1 MSVLE
6 DSVLKEQA
14 PDGPVTSLRRIQA
27 WYGAL
32 EEAAGGKVGGNPAFA
47 LYYTPGELSEFTT
60 EDPEANPRYLVS
72 VQVDLTEETPEYVG
86 IDVEYCEPSDVDN
99 LGFARYPWGR
109 GIDHSITRR
118 GAKGGSD
125 ADTVGTY
132 CIDCLERWTNAD
144 GREPAVGEVADE
156 HPDGWIITALQ
167 ELGTDETVKERLQN
181 DIKEAYTAEERAVAT
196 VRLKLDPSDL
206 DEAPNGAPSW
216 FSPGEVHVLNAGMK
230 ARKDYK
236 LAQKQTSTASRGE
249 AACMVTGDFEEV
261 FGTVEDPLALF
272 TVQHAEKFDELK
284 RPEAWRSHP
293 VSSNAALLLQSGAAL
308 LDACYTTRNGLRVY
322 TLPYFIE
329 MSDRRAKL
337 LYRILDDLRDRSFDA
352 TGKHPMLVLEELVK
366 ENGTETDSEQLRF
379 YVITLRNDSG
389 DINVFHEIPDTTLYW
404 PRKVA
409 THHHEILHES
419 TAFSKSAGFRLMEN
433 WRTIRENESV
443 SDLLNAVVNGFYA
456 SGTLPEA
463 AGDDG
468 AMADDQAE
476 WLTHS
481 LLEGRSIPVEQLLG
495 EYVDKIADEQEQDEE
510 NRFPHRHVK
519 TQFAQLEALATAGLL
534 TASPTTTYLRKPPK
548 TMDTDYPDAEE
559 LSADGNVSQL
569 DARRYRL
576 KTFLDDRPSL
586 SENSERRSAFLTGVL
601 VGQTSQ
607 HQRTTRKQ
615 NRTVIDQYPADTIT
629 IQKLIRAWPDLIQKA
644 HVYASDV
651 SWAGETLFPEVI
663 EQSTD
668 TLTHPQDWDI
678 SIQDAR
684 FFYALGIAYGQQAK
698 SRAYELADEYP
709 DDQNQEAHTA

>member
-6 DSVLKEQA
+6 ESVLEEQA
-14 PDGPVTSLRRIQA
+14 PDGPVNSLRRIQA

-32 EEAAGGKVGGNPAFA
+32 EEAAGGKIGGDPAFA

-60 EDPEANPRYLVS
+60 EDPEADPRYLVS
-72 VQVDLTEETPEYVG
+72 VKADLTGKTPQYEG
-86 IDVEYCEPSDVDN
+86 IDVEYCGPNDIDD

-125 ADTVGTY
+125 SDTVGNY

-144 GREPAVGEVADE
+144 GREPAVGEVSE
-156 HPDGWIITALQ
+156 KHPDGWVITALQ
-167 ELGTDETVKERLQN
+167 ELGTDEEIKEQIRN
-181 DIKEAYTAEERAVAT
+181 DVKEAYTAEERVVAT
-196 VRLKLDPSDL
+196 VRLRLDPDDL
-206 DEAPNGAPSW
+206 DEAPNGSVGW
-216 FSPGEVHVLNAGMK
+216 YSPGEIHVLNAGMK
-230 ARKDYK
+230 ARKDHK

-249 AACMVTGDFEEV
+249 AACMVTGDVEEV

-293 VSSNAALLLQSGAAL
+293 VSSNAALLLQSGSAL
-308 LDACYTTRNGLRVY
+308 LDACYTNRNSLRIY
-322 TLPYFIE
+322 TLPYFTE
-329 MSDRRAKL
+329 MSDRRADL

-352 TGKHPMLVLEELVK
+352 TSKHPMLVLEDLV
-366 ENGTETDSEQLRF
+366 EDNGTEVDQERLRF

-389 DINVFHEIPDTTLYW
+389 DINVFHEIPDATLYW
-404 PRKVA
+404 PRKIA
-409 THHHEILHES
+409 THHHDVLHRS
-419 TAFSKSAGFRLMEN
+419 TAFSKDAGFSRSES
-433 WRTIRENESV
+433 WRTIRETESV
-443 SDLLNAVVNGFYA
+443 PDLVNSVVNGFYA
-456 SGTLPEA
+456 SGTLSDPS
-463 AGDDG
+463 GDDG
-468 AMADDQAE
+468 AMADNRAE
-476 WLTHS
+476 WLTHA
-481 LLEGRSIPVEQLLG
+481 LLEGRSVPVERLIG
-495 EYVDKIADEQEQDEE
+495 EYVDKIAEERERDEE
-510 NRFPHRHVK
+510 NRFPYRHVK
-519 TQFAQLEALATAGLL
+519 TQFAQLEALAAAGLL
-534 TASPTTTYLRKPPK
+534 TTSSTTTQLQHPPES
-548 TMDTDYPDAEE
+548 MDTDYPDAEE

-576 KTFLDDRPSL
+576 ETFLEDRPSL
-586 SENSERRSAFLTGVL
+586 RENPERRSAFLTGVL
-601 VGQTSQ
+601 VGQMSK
-607 HQRTTRKQ
+607 HQRTTRNQ

-668 TLTHPQDWDI
+668 ALTHPQDWEI

-684 FFYALGIAYGQQAK
+684 FFYALGIAYGQQAEN
-698 SRAYELADEYP
+698 RAYDLAGEYR
-709 DDQNQEAHTA
+709 DDQEQEANTA

>member
-6 DSVLKEQA
+6 DSVLREQA
-14 PDGPVTSLRRIQA
+14 PEGPVTSLRRIQA
-27 WYGAL
+27 WYGVL
-32 EEAAGGKVGGNPAFA
+32 EEAAGGKVGGDPEFA

-72 VQVDLTEETPEYVG
+72 VQVDLTTETPEYVG
-86 IDVEYCEPSDVDN
+86 IDVEYCEPNNVDD

-109 GIDHSITRR
+109 GIDHSVTRR
-118 GAKGGSD
+118 GAKGGSN
-125 ADTVGTY
+125 ADTVGSY

-167 ELGTDETVKERLQN
+167 QLGTDETVKERIRS
-181 DIKEAYTAEERAVAT
+181 DVEEAYTAEERVIAT
-196 VRLKLDPSDL
+196 VRVKLDPDDL
-206 DEAPNGAPSW
+206 DEAPNGDPGW
-216 FSPGEVHVLNAGMK
+216 FSPGEVHVLNSGMK

-249 AACMVTGDFEEV
+249 AACMVTGDFEDV

-293 VSSNAALLLQSGAAL
+293 VSSNAALLLQSGSAL

-329 MSDRRAKL
+329 MSDRRAEL
-337 LYRILDDLRDRSFDA
+337 LYRILDDLRGRSFDA
-352 TGKHPMLVLEELVK
+352 TSKHPMLVLEDLVE
-366 ENGTETDSEQLRF
+366 ENGTEADSEQLRF

-389 DINVFHEIPDTTLYW
+389 DINVFHEIPDANLYW
-404 PRKVA
+404 PRKIA
-409 THHHEILHES
+409 EHHHEILYNS
-419 TAFSKSAGFRLMEN
+419 TAFDKSAGFGRMEN
-433 WRTIRENESV
+433 WRTIRENETV
-443 SDLLNAVVNGFYA
+443 PDLLNAVVNGFYA
-456 SGTLPEA
+456 SGTLTESF
-463 AGDDG
+463 GDDG
-468 AMADDQAE
+468 AMADDRAE

-481 LLEGRSIPVEQLLG
+481 LLEGRSIPVGQLLE

-519 TQFAQLEALATAGLL
+519 TQFAQLEALAAAGLL
-534 TASPTTTYLRKPPK
+534 TASSEASHLRKPPK
-548 TMDTDYPDAEE
+548 TMDIDHPDAEE
-559 LSADGNVSQL
+559 LSADGDVSQL

-576 KTFLDDRPSL
+576 KTFLEDRPSL
-586 SENSERRSAFLTGVL
+586 DENSERRSAFLTGVL
-601 VGQTSQ
+601 VGQMSE
-607 HQRTTRKQ
+607 HQRTTRNQ

-629 IQKLIRAWPDLIQKA
+629 IQKLVRAWPDLIQKA

-668 TLTHPQDWDI
+668 ALTHPQDWDI
-678 SIQDAR
+678 SIQDTR
-684 FFYALGIAYGQQAK
+684 FFYALGIAYGQQAN
-698 SRAYELADEYP
+698 SRGYELAAEYQN
-709 DDQNQEAHTA
+709 DQEQEAHTA

>member
-6 DSVLKEQA
+6 ESVLEEQA
-14 PDGPVTSLRRIQA
+14 PDGPVNSLRRIQA

-32 EEAAGGKVGGNPAFA
+32 EEAAGGKIGGDPAFA

-60 EDPEANPRYLVS
+60 EDPEADPRYLVS
-72 VQVDLTEETPEYVG
+72 VKVDLTGKTPQYEG
-86 IDVEYCEPSDVDN
+86 IDVEYCEPNDIDD

-125 ADTVGTY
+125 SDTVGNY

-144 GREPAVGEVADE
+144 GREPAVGEVSE
-156 HPDGWIITALQ
+156 KHPDGWVITALQ
-167 ELGTDETVKERLQN
+167 ELGTDEEIKEQIRN
-181 DIKEAYTAEERAVAT
+181 DVKEAYTAEERVVAT
-196 VRLKLDPSDL
+196 VRLRLDPNDL
-206 DEAPNGAPSW
+206 DEAPNGSVGW
-216 FSPGEVHVLNAGMK
+216 YSPGEIHVLNAGMK
-230 ARKDYK
+230 ARKDHK

-249 AACMVTGDFEEV
+249 AACMVTGDVEEV

-293 VSSNAALLLQSGAAL
+293 VSSNAALLLQSGSAL
-308 LDACYTTRNGLRVY
+308 LDACYTNRNSLRIY
-322 TLPYFIE
+322 TLPYFTE
-329 MSDRRAKL
+329 MSDRRADL

-352 TGKHPMLVLEELVK
+352 TSKHPMLVLEDLV
-366 ENGTETDSEQLRF
+366 EDNGTEVDQERLRF

-389 DINVFHEIPDTTLYW
+389 DINVFHEIPDATLYW
-404 PRKVA
+404 PRKIA
-409 THHHEILHES
+409 THHHDVLHRS
-419 TAFSKSAGFRLMEN
+419 TAFSKDAGFSRSES
-433 WRTIRENESV
+433 WRTIRETESV
-443 SDLLNAVVNGFYA
+443 PDLVNSVVNGFYA
-456 SGTLPEA
+456 SGTLSDPS
-463 AGDDG
+463 GDDG
-468 AMADDQAE
+468 AMADNRAE
-476 WLTHS
+476 WLTHA
-481 LLEGRSIPVEQLLG
+481 LLEGRSVPVERLIG
-495 EYVDKIADEQEQDEE
+495 EYVDKIAEERERDEE
-510 NRFPHRHVK
+510 NRFPYRHVK
-519 TQFAQLEALATAGLL
+519 TQFAQLEALAAAGLL
-534 TASPTTTYLRKPPK
+534 TTSSTTTQLQHPPES
-548 TMDTDYPDAEE
+548 MDTDYPDAEE

-576 KTFLDDRPSL
+576 ETFLEDRPSL
-586 SENSERRSAFLTGVL
+586 RENPERRSAFLTGVL
-601 VGQTSQ
+601 VGQMSK
-607 HQRTTRKQ
+607 HQRTTRNQ

-668 TLTHPQDWDI
+668 ALTHPQDWEI

-684 FFYALGIAYGQQAK
+684 FFYALGIAYGQQAEN
-698 SRAYELADEYP
+698 RAYDLAGEYR
-709 DDQNQEAHTA
+709 DDQEQEANTA

>member
-6 DSVLKEQA
+6 DGVLREQA
-14 PDGPVTSLRRIQA
+14 PDGPVTSLRGIQA
-27 WYGAL
+27 WYGVL
-32 EEAAGGKVGGNPAFA
+32 EEAAGGKVGGDPEFA

-60 EDPEANPRYLVS
+60 EDPEADPRYLIS
-72 VQVDLTEETPEYVG
+72 VQVDLTGETSEYVG
-86 IDVEYCEPSDVDN
+86 INVEYCEPSDVDN

-125 ADTVGTY
+125 ADTVGSY

-144 GREPAVGEVADE
+144 CREPAVGEVADE

-167 ELGTDETVKERLQN
+167 ELGTDETVKERIRS
-181 DIKEAYTAEERAVAT
+181 DVGEAYTAEERVVAT
-196 VRLKLDPSDL
+196 VRVKLDPDDL
-206 DEAPNGAPSW
+206 DEAPNGDPGW
-216 FSPGEVHVLNAGMK
+216 FSPGEVHVLNSGMK

-249 AACMVTGDFEEV
+249 AACMVTGDFEDV

-284 RPEAWRSHP
+284 RPKSWRSHP
-293 VSSNAALLLQSGAAL
+293 VSSNAALLLQSGSAL

-329 MSDRRAKL
+329 MSDRRAEL
-337 LYRILDDLRDRSFDA
+337 LYRILDDLRGRSFDA
-352 TGKHPMLVLEELVK
+352 TSKHPMLILEDLVE
-366 ENGTETDSEQLRF
+366 ENGTEADNEQLRF

-389 DINVFHEIPDTTLYW
+389 DINVFHEIPDANLYW
-404 PRKVA
+404 PRKIA
-409 THHHEILHES
+409 EHHHEILYKS
-419 TAFSKSAGFRLMEN
+419 TAFDKSAGFRRMEN
-433 WRTIRENESV
+433 WRTIRENETV
-443 SDLLNAVVNGFYA
+443 PDLLNAVVNGFYA
-456 SGTLPEA
+456 SGTLTESF
-463 AGDDG
+463 GDDG
-468 AMADDQAE
+468 AMADDRAE

-481 LLEGRSIPVEQLLG
+481 LLEGRSIPVRQLLE

-519 TQFAQLEALATAGLL
+519 TQFAQLEALAAAGLL
-534 TASPTTTYLRKPPK
+534 TASSGASHLRKPPK
-548 TMDTDYPDAEE
+548 TMDIDHPDAEE
-559 LSADGNVSQL
+559 LSADGDVSQL

-576 KTFLDDRPSL
+576 KTFLEDRPSL
-586 SENSERRSAFLTGVL
+586 DENSERRSAFLTGVL
-601 VGQTSQ
+601 VGQMSE
-607 HQRTTRKQ
+607 HQRTTRNQ

-629 IQKLIRAWPDLIQKA
+629 IQKLTRAWPDLIQKA

-668 TLTHPQDWDI
+668 ALTHPQDWDI
-678 SIQDAR
+678 SIQDTR
-684 FFYALGIAYGQQAK
+684 FFYALGIAYGQQAN
-698 SRAYELADEYP
+698 SRGYELAAEYQN
-709 DDQNQEAHTA
+709 DQEQGAHTA

>member
-1 MSVLE
+1 MSTLE

-32 EEAAGGKVGGNPAFA
+32 EEAAGGKVGGDPAFA

-60 EDPEANPRYLVS
+60 EDPEANPHYLVS
-72 VQVDLTEETPEYVG
+72 VQVDLTGTTPEYVG
-86 IDVEYCEPSDVDN
+86 IDVQYFEPSDVDN

-132 CIDCLERWTNAD
+132 CVDCLERWTNAD
-144 GREPAVGEVADE
+144 GREPAVGEVADN

-167 ELGTDETVKERLQN
+167 ELGADKTVKEQIRA
-181 DIKEAYTAEERAVAT
+181 DVGEAYTAEERVVTT
-196 VRLKLDPSDL
+196 VRLKLNSSDL
-206 DEAPNGAPSW
+206 SETPDEDSGW
-216 FSPGEVHVLNAGMK
+216 FSPGEVRVLNAGMK
-230 ARKDYK
+230 ARKDHK

-249 AACMVTGDFEEV
+249 AACMVTGEFEDV

-293 VSSNAALLLQSGAAL
+293 VSSNAALLLQSGSSL

-329 MSDRRAKL
+329 MSDRRAEL
-337 LYRILDDLRDRSFDA
+337 LYNVLDDLRDRSFDSA
-352 TGKHPMLVLEELVK
+352 SKHPMLVLEELVE
-366 ENGTETDSEQLRF
+366 ENGTATDRKQLRF
-379 YVITLRNDSG
+379 YVVTLRNDSG

-404 PRKVA
+404 PRKIA
-409 THHHEILHES
+409 THHHEIIHGS
-419 TAFSKSAGFRLMEN
+419 TAFSSYAGFRLMEN
-433 WRTIRENESV
+433 WRTIRENETV
-443 SDLLNAVVNGFYA
+443 PDLLNAVVNGFYA
-456 SGTLPEA
+456 SGTLRET

-468 AMADDQAE
+468 AMADDRTE
-476 WLTHS
+476 WLTHA
-481 LLEGRSIPVEQLLG
+481 LLEGRSVPVEQLLG
-495 EYVDKIADEQEQDEE
+495 EYVDRIADEREQDEE
-510 NRFPHRHVK
+510 GRFPHRHVK
-519 TQFAQLEALATAGLL
+519 TQFAQLEALAAAGLL
-534 TASPTTTYLRKPPK
+534 AASPMTTHLQQPPK
-548 TMDTDYPDAEE
+548 TMDKDHPDAEE
-559 LSADGNVSQL
+559 LSADGNVTQF

-576 KTFLDDRPSL
+576 ETFLDDRPSL

-601 VGQTSQ
+601 VGQTSH
-607 HQRTTRKQ
+607 HQRTTRGQ

-629 IQKLIRAWPDLIQKA
+629 TQKLTRVWPDLIQKA

-663 EQSTD
+663 EQSTEA
-668 TLTHPQDWDI
+668 LTHPQDWDL
-678 SIQDAR
+678 SIQDTR
-684 FFYALGIAYGQQAK
+684 FFYALGIAYGQQAN
-698 SRAYELADEYP
+698 SQGHDLADEYQ
-709 DDQNQEAHTA
+709 DDEEQEAHAA

>member
-1 MSVLE
+1 MSVLNH
-6 DSVLKEQA
+6 SVLKEQA
-14 PDGPVTSLRRIQA
+14 PNGPITSLRRIQA

-32 EEAAGGKVGGNPAFA
+32 EEAAGGKVGGDPAFA

-72 VQVDLTEETPEYVG
+72 VQVDFTGETPEYVG
-86 IDVEYCEPSDVDN
+86 IDVEYCEPSDVYD

-125 ADTVGTY
+125 TGTVGTY

-144 GREPAVGEVADE
+144 GREPAVGGVADD
-156 HPDGWIITALQ
+156 HPDGWILTKLQ
-167 ELGTDETVKERLQN
+167 ELGTDEAVKDRLRN
-181 DIKEAYTAEERAVAT
+181 DVEEAYTAEERVIAT
-196 VRLKLDPSDL
+196 IRLKLDPSDL
-206 DEAPNGAPSW
+206 DEAPDEGSGW

-230 ARKDYK
+230 ARKDHK

-284 RPEAWRSHP
+284 RSEAWRSHP

-308 LDACYTTRNGLRVY
+308 LDTCYTTRNGLRVY
-322 TLPYFIE
+322 TLPYFTE
-329 MSDRRAKL
+329 MSDRRAEL
-337 LYRILDDLRDRSFDA
+337 LYRILDDLRERSFDA
-352 TGKHPMLVLEELVK
+352 TSKHPMLTLEELVEK
-366 ENGTETDSEQLRF
+366 NGTETDREQLRY
-379 YVITLRNDSG
+379 YVVTLRNDSG
-389 DINVFHEIPDTTLYW
+389 DINVFHEIPDATLYW
-404 PRKVA
+404 PRKIA
-409 THHHEILHES
+409 TQHHDILHNS
-419 TAFSKSAGFRLMEN
+419 TAFSKTAGFRRMEN

-443 SDLLNAVVNGFYA
+443 SDLLNSVVNGFYA

-468 AMADDQAE
+468 SMADDRAE
-476 WLTHS
+476 WLTHA
-481 LLEGRSIPVEQLLG
+481 LLEGRSVPVEQLLR
-495 EYVDKIADEQEQDEE
+495 EYMDKIADEREQDEE

-519 TQFAQLEALATAGLL
+519 TQFAQLEALAAAGLL
-534 TASPTTTYLRKPPK
+534 TASSTTSYLREPPK
-548 TMDTDYPDAEE
+548 TMDVDHPDAEK
-559 LSADGNVSQL
+559 LSADGDVSQL
-569 DARRYRL
+569 NARRYRL

-586 SENSERRSAFLTGVL
+586 LENPERRSAFLTGVL
-601 VGQTSQ
+601 VGQMSR
-607 HQRTTRKQ
+607 HQRTTRNQ

-629 IQKLIRAWPDLIQKA
+629 IQKLARAWPDLIQKA

-668 TLTHPQDWDI
+668 SLTHPQDWDI
-678 SIQDAR
+678 SLQDTR
-684 FFYALGIAYGQQAK
+684 FFYALGIAYGQQAN
-698 SRAYELADEYP
+698 SRAYELVEEYQDE
-709 DDQNQEAHTA
+709 QEQEANTA